1 MTGIHWS
8 VPTPGSGIL
17 IAGAWLY
24 AGSPSF
30 TVERAM
36 SDNKEKMMPASIFRG
51 DPRVRAL
58 MGRQK
63 PPIDGEGIR
72 RSCFA
77 FCMYDGGEYLVFH
90 TMTRRLLA
98 LPPQYIDYFIEGKV
112 FPLSVLEHPAAA
124 KLYEDHFLVPE
135 NTQESRVYLELKDI
149 LVLKE
154 ELPRAVSRYVILPT
168 TACNARCFY
177 CFEQGMRYRTMT
189 PDTVSDTLRFIR
201 EHSPKGKKIHIHW
214 FGGEPLCA
222 PDNIDRITD
231 GLEAAGIAFTAEM
244 TSNGSLFTEETVK
257 KAKEKWKVGKVQVTL
272 DGMADEYARRKRY
285 ASGPEK
291 PFETVMRNMHMIIA
305 EGINVSVRL
314 NADEDNLGE
323 IFRTVDYLCGEFD
336 GEERKRVSVY
346 AHSLYGGTGEAP
358 GACPAGA
365 GSDAL
370 EERVLEINDYIQQ
383 RGLSVWDLGGL
394 FDFKTHFCMAAAPEC
409 NIVIDAEGGL
419 FLCEAMPESFRIG
432 DVKKGIDP
440 DAFRQATAPCE
451 VRTECGQCV
460 FLPVCTEFDRCPN
473 RMTWDSCFRQEKR
486 NLERDLRFMHNLYQ
500 DQKRRAASD
509 GAAGQEVRAGVSD

>member
-1 MTGIHWS
+1 
-8 VPTPGSGIL
+8 
-17 IAGAWLY
+17 
-24 AGSPSF
+24 
-30 TVERAM
+30 M
-36 SDNKEKMMPASIFRG
+36 SENEEKMTPEYIFRG
-51 DPRVRAL
+51 DPRVRIL

-63 PPIDGEGIR
+63 PPKDAGGIR
-72 RSCFA
+72 RSRNA
-77 FCMYDGGEYLVFH
+77 YCMYDGGKYLVFH
-90 TMTRRLLA
+90 TLTRSLLI
-98 LPPQYIDYFIEGKV
+98 LPPQYIDFFTEGKT
-112 FPLSVLEHPAAA
+112 FPKSVLSQPMAA

-135 NTQESRVYLELKDI
+135 KTQESQTYLELKDI

-154 ELPRAVSRYVILPT
+154 ELPRAISHYVILPT

-189 PDTVSDTLRFIR
+189 PDTIDDTLRFIR
-201 EHSPKGKKIHIHW
+201 EHSPKDKKIHVHW

-222 PDNIDRITD
+222 MENIDRITD
-231 GLEAAGIAFTAEM
+231 GLADAGVAFTAEM
-244 TSNGSLFTEETVK
+244 TSNGSLFTEETAK
-257 KAKEKWKVGKVQVTL
+257 KANEKWKIGKVQITL
-272 DGMADEYARRKRY
+272 DGMAEEYARRKRY
-285 ASGPEK
+285 AAGIEK
-291 PFETVMRNMHMIIA
+291 PFETVIRGMHLLIA

-314 NADEDNLGE
+314 NADENNLGE
-323 IFRTVDYLCGEFD
+323 IFRTVDYLSGEFD
-336 GEERKRVSVY
+336 GEEKKKMSVY
-346 AHSLYGGTGEAP
+346 AHSLYGSAGEAP
-358 GACPAGA
+358 GDCPAGT

-383 RGLSVWDLGGL
+383 RGLSVRDLGGL

-509 GAAGQEVRAGVSD
+509 SAAGQEVRAGVSD